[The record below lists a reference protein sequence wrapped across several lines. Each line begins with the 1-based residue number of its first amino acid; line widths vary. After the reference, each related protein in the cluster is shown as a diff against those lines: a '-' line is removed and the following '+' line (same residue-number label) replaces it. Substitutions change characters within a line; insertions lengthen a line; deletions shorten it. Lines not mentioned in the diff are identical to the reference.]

1 MSPRAA
7 CRLESLGFTQVYDYF
22 TGLADWTA
30 NGLPTEGKIVGV
42 LRDGVVCRGAL
53 RARDA
58 VRTDIPT
65 CRLSERVGDVAERVK
80 SAGQRQCVVTSD
92 DGVVL
97 GRLRGGALEG
107 DPAATA
113 ESVMESGPSTIRPDT
128 SLEEFT
134 EHMRAGKVGSVLV
147 STSTGRLIG
156 ILYRK
161 DAEEKLEGSADQGR

>member
-7 CRLESLGFTQVYDYF
+7 CRLESLGFTQVYDYV

-30 NGLPTEGKIVGV
+30 NGLPTEGQKSGA
-42 LRDGVVCRGAL
+42 LREGVVCRDAL

-58 VRTDIPT
+58 LRTDIPT
-65 CRLSERVGDVAERVK
+65 CRPGERVSDAAERVK
-80 SAGQRQCVVTSD
+80 SAGQGQCVVTSD

-113 ESVMESGPSTIRPDT
+113 ESVMEPGPSTIRPDT

-134 EHMRAGKVGSVLV
+134 ERMRARNVGSVLV
-147 STSTGRLIG
+147 TTSTGHLMG
-156 ILYRK
+156 VLFRK
-161 DAEEKLEGSADQGR
+161 DAEEKLRMG